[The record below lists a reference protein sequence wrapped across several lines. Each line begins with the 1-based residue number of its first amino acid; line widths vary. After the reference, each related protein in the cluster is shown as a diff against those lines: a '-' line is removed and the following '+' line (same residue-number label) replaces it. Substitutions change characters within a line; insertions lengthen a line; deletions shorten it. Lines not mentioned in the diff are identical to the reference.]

1 MTLTKTD
8 YENIE
13 LIINTVNIILNNF
26 NNLAELET
34 NNKLDNNKIDTILKE
49 LERLEEIENNL
60 LIDLTKDEN
69 KIDLIM
75 NTIEKININPIIKN
89 RIIIKL
95 NKLLDKIIYNKIKMT
110 NKLNIIFNSE
120 LEKIQF
126 IFEKNNIFNNELN
139 QALINDIFNLARF
152 YLNKMIKNNTNSF
165 IKKQLIEFKYNDMF
179 LGLNSS
185 KEIIDYINVS
195 DVTLSFDFVYEFIQT
210 INNSNQ
216 NETEKEIIKSIFIK
230 NKINDYSL
238 ELLNIKNEEITN
250 DEITVKAIILKSYI
264 KACSNLLNDNEFK
277 EKFIAS
283 LNSSNKISKFFIIDA
298 LNETDKPKIYN
309 VKLKIK

>member
-1 MTLTKTD
+1 
-8 YENIE
+8 
-13 LIINTVNIILNNF
+13 
-26 NNLAELET
+26 
-34 NNKLDNNKIDTILKE
+34 
-49 LERLEEIENNL
+49 
-60 LIDLTKDEN
+60 
-69 KIDLIM
+69 
-75 NTIEKININPIIKN
+75 
-89 RIIIKL
+89 
-95 NKLLDKIIYNKIKMT
+95 
-110 NKLNIIFNSE
+110 
-120 LEKIQF
+120 
-126 IFEKNNIFNNELN
+126 
-139 QALINDIFNLARF
+139 
-152 YLNKMIKNNTNSF
+152 MIKNNTNSF